1 MQLVVAEVIEV
12 PRVTATGAKA
22 GDLVVPASVAATP
35 PRPPPPPPPPT
46 AAATAS
52 TPTTTNAAISC
63 TPQLLR
69 TVFAKAAIALGIN
82 TAWYVTR
89 YGSGFRVYFDAKV
102 AAIQPL
108 AWCSVA
114 ARSSP
119 SLPFR
124 S

>member
-12 PRVTATGAKA
+12 ARVTATGAKA

-35 PRPPPPPPPPT
+35 PRPPPPPT

-52 TPTTTNAAISC
+52 TPTTANAAISC

-69 TVFAKAAIALGIN
+69 TAFAKAAIALGIN

-102 AAIQPL
+102 PAIQPL

-114 ARSSP
+114 ARISP